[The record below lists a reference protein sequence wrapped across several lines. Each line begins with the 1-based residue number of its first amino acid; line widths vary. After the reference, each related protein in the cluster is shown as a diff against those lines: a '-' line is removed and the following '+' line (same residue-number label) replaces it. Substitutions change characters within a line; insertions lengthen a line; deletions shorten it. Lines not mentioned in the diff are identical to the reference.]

1 VRRFGGFV
9 AKYMG
14 DGVLIYF
21 GYPQAHEDDAE
32 RAVRAGLGAI
42 AAVRALKFSVPLQAR
57 VGIATWLVVVGDLI
71 GSGEAQERGII
82 GETPNPAAYS
92 YEGRRKRGRPDGQ
105 ITSTLLAH
113 NLSTPSRKN
122 IPLNPSGKSALR
134 LRPSHPNEG
143 RLAIVTDVAVRCGG
157 REGHERR
164 TWPARTAKSCGPG
177 APVLALS
184 AREVSRG

>member
-32 RAVRAGLGAI
+32 RAVRAGLEAI

-57 VGIATWLVVVGDLI
+57 VAIATGLVVVGDLI
-71 GSGEAQERGII
+71 GSGRHRSGII
-82 GETPNPAAYS
+82 GETPNLAAYS
-92 YEGRRKRGRPDGQ
+92 GRRKRGRPDGQ

-184 AREVSRG
+184 FAG